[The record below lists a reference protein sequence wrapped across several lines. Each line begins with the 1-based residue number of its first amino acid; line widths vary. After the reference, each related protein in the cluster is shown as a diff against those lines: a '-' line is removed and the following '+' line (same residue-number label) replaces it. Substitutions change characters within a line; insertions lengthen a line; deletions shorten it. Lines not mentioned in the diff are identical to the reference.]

1 MDRPGKTAA
10 GSMSILVRSSGSGP
24 SSPRKLRPKP
34 PCMSWSGMPPL
45 PRSSRSRRPPA
56 APNLDGRYRLAAGG
70 RHRPGPERR
79 ERPVPAGVPRA
90 ERFADARA
98 DQAGGDRFRP
108 LVVEEYAAPRPQ
120 SGRAFRWGQFGRA
133 SAWPWLWVSPTVL
146 ATDTRPRPTT
156 LDLGTLGA
164 PAPLPMAHRRI
175 RACSVPS
182 TIHAPRQTDPA
193 FLALLRGTLL
203 GLKRE
208 QFERAFETASTQAVH
223 SADHDRA

>member
-1 MDRPGKTAA
+1 
-10 GSMSILVRSSGSGP
+10 
-24 SSPRKLRPKP
+24 
-34 PCMSWSGMPPL
+34 
-45 PRSSRSRRPPA
+45 
-56 APNLDGRYRLAAGG
+56 
-70 RHRPGPERR
+70 
-79 ERPVPAGVPRA
+79 
-90 ERFADARA
+90 
-98 DQAGGDRFRP
+98 
-108 LVVEEYAAPRPQ
+108 
-120 SGRAFRWGQFGRA
+120 
-133 SAWPWLWVSPTVL
+133 VSPTVL